1 MKNATL
7 RLWACLTLLLLAG
20 PAWAQPAWQWASK
33 GVAGSSASES
43 YATALA
49 YDAAGNTVVTG
60 NFYGT
65 LTLGATTLVSAGNAD
80 IFVARLNAAG
90 QWTQAARAGGAG
102 NDFPHGLLVEA
113 TGAVAVVG
121 EFAGTASFG
130 GLDLTS
136 AGGAD
141 AFVARL
147 GTSGQWTQAVRAGG
161 TGADAAYGVAAAG
174 PNDLIIAGNFE
185 GNAGFGLLPL
195 TSVGGSDVFVAR
207 LTPAGWTQAVRA
219 GGGSS
224 DYCYGLAV
232 DAGGNAFV
240 AGYFLNTADF
250 GTTTLASAGGPDAF
264 VARLTPYLQWTQA
277 VRAGGTN
284 NDFGMALALDGA
296 GNVVL
301 AGYFNGT
308 ASFGPVALASAG
320 GPDAFVARLSP
331 TLQWTQAVRAGGTGN
346 DVALALAVDAA
357 GTATIAGVFR
367 GSAAF
372 GATSLLSA
380 GGNDVF
386 VARLSPAGQWLQAV
400 QGGGT
405 DEDYAYALASSGAE
419 VTVSGYF
426 MGNATRF
433 GTTTLP
439 GSGPSI
445 QVAYVA
451 RLSGLATATRAAT
464 PAEIFT
470 LAPNPTGHGPAIAQV
485 RLSWPEAS
493 ASPRPVQV
501 LDGLGR
507 PVRRLELPARATAT
521 ALDVQGLAP
530 GLYVVR
536 CGAAVGKLVV
546 E

>member
-1 MKNATL
+1 MPLFTL
-7 RLWACLTLLLLAG
+7 RLRALLILLLLLGAA
-20 PAWAQPAWQWASK
+20 PAWTQPTWQWASK
-33 GVAGSSASES
+33 GLAGSSASES

-49 YDAAGNTVVTG
+49 TDAAGNTVVTG

-80 IFVARLNAAG
+80 IFVARLDAAG

-113 TGAVAVVG
+113 SGAVAVVG

-130 GLDLTS
+130 GLALTS

-147 GTSGQWTQAVRAGG
+147 GTGGQWTQAVRAGG
-161 TGADAAYGVAAAG
+161 AGADAAYGAAPGG
-174 PNDLIIAGNFE
+174 PSDLLIAGNFE
-185 GNAGFGLLPL
+185 GSAGFGSLPL
-195 TSVGGSDVFVAR
+195 SSAGGSDVFVAR
-207 LTPAGWTQAVRA
+207 LTPGGTWSQAARA

-250 GTTTLASAGGPDAF
+250 GATILTSAGGPDAF
-264 VARLTPYLQWTQA
+264 VARLNPSLQWTQA
-277 VRAGGTN
+277 VRAGGAD
-284 NDFGMALALDGA
+284 NDFGMALRLDAA

-301 AGYFNGT
+301 AGYFNGSAAFGAT
-308 ASFGPVALASAG
+308 ALTSAG
-320 GPDAFVARLSP
+320 GPDVFVARLSP
-331 TLQWTQAVRAGGTGN
+331 TLQWTQAVRAGGTNN

-357 GTATIAGVFR
+357 GTATVAGVFR
-367 GSAAF
+367 GSTAF
-372 GATSLLSA
+372 GATSLASA

-386 VARLSPAGQWLQAV
+386 VARLNPAGQWMQAV
-400 QGGGT
+400 QGGGSE
-405 DEDYAYALASSGAE
+405 EDYAYALTTNGSEA
-419 VTVSGYF
+419 TVSGYF

-433 GTTTLP
+433 GSTTLP

-451 RLSGLATATRAAT
+451 HLTGLVTAARAAA
-464 PAEIFT
+464 PAEVFT
-470 LAPNPTGHGPAIAQV
+470 LAPNPAATQV
-485 RLSWPEAS
+485 RLSWPEAT
-493 ASPRPVQV
+493 AAPRPVLV
-501 LDGLGR
+501 LDNLGR
-507 PVRRLELPARATAT
+507 EVRRQLLPARATSV
-521 ALDVQGLAP
+521 ALDVQALAP
-530 GLYVVR
+530 GLYFVR
-536 CGAAVGKLVV
+536 CGAATGKLVV